1 MHELVT
7 IPVIKQQPQPVFATK
22 TSAASV
28 SGLQHAPMAKVTTLQ
43 PLAKS
48 QFVLTTSQAG
58 GTAPPLMQV
67 LPTPQTPSLSV
78 GSLQQTPQPPQAGR
92 LPLVTTSSVIG
103 GASLP
108 QQPQQ
113 QQVIGGL
120 APGQVIASAQP
131 MIGGDTAVS
140 GANPVSGLQQPVMA
154 LSSAAGGAAA
164 VVTSLQSN
172 PGGGGILQQSP
183 ILIQQQAAPPSVSVA
198 GQQNPLI
205 TIMKPTVSSAAAVT
219 SPAVLPITVSQVWPL
234 TQYFPFSVFA
244 LFFISIEGSQ

>member
-1 MHELVT
+1 MLVI
-7 IPVIKQQPQPVFATK
+7 IPVPMQQPQPVFATK

-67 LPTPQTPSLSV
+67 LPTPQTPSLSGGG
-78 GSLQQTPQPPQAGR
+78 GSLQQTPQPQAGR
-92 LPLVTTSSVIG
+92 LPLVTTPSVIG

-113 QQVIGGL
+113 PQVIGGL

-140 GANPVSGLQQPVMA
+140 GATPVSGLQQPVMA

-172 PGGGGILQQSP
+172 PGGGGGILQQSP

>member
-1 MHELVT
+1 MHVLVA
-7 IPVIKQQPQPVFATK
+7 IPVIMQQPQPVFATK

-103 GASLP
+103 GASLT
-108 QQPQQ
+108 QQP

-140 GANPVSGLQQPVMA
+140 GATPVSGLQQPVMA
-154 LSSAAGGAAA
+154 LSSAGGAAA

-172 PGGGGILQQSP
+172 PGGGILQQSP

-219 SPAVLPITVSQVWPL
+219 SPAVLPIAVSQVWPL
-234 TQYFPFSVFA
+234 TQYFFA
-244 LFFISIEGSQ
+244 LFFMDD

>member
-1 MHELVT
+1 MLVI
-7 IPVIKQQPQPVFATK
+7 IPVPMQQPQPVFATK

-28 SGLQHAPMAKVTTLQ
+28 SGLQHAPLAKVTTLQ

-140 GANPVSGLQQPVMA
+140 GATPVSGLQQPVMA

-172 PGGGGILQQSP
+172 PGGGGGGILQQSP

-219 SPAVLPITVSQVWPL
+219 SPAVLPITVSQV
-234 TQYFPFSVFA
+234 
-244 LFFISIEGSQ
+244 

>member
-1 MHELVT
+1 MLVA
-7 IPVIKQQPQPVFATK
+7 IPFLMQQPQPVFATK

-28 SGLQHAPMAKVTTLQ
+28 PGLQHAPMAKVTTFQ

-58 GTAPPLMQV
+58 GTAPLMQV
-67 LPTPQTPSLSV
+67 LPTPQTPSLSGGG
-78 GSLQQTPQPPQAGR
+78 GSLQQTPQPQAGR
-92 LPLVTTSSVIG
+92 LPLVTTPSVIG

-113 QQVIGGL
+113 PQVIGGL
-120 APGQVIASAQP
+120 APGQVIASASAQP

-140 GANPVSGLQQPVMA
+140 GATPVSGLQQPVMA
-154 LSSAAGGAAA
+154 LSSAGGAAA

-172 PGGGGILQQSP
+172 PGGGILQQSP
-183 ILIQQQAAPPSVSVA
+183 ILIQQQAAPSASVA
-198 GQQNPLI
+198 GQQNPLL

-219 SPAVLPITVSQVWPL
+219 SPAVLPIAVSQVWPL
-234 TQYFPFSVFA
+234 TQYFFA
-244 LFFISIEGSQ
+244 LFFMDN

>member
-1 MHELVT
+1 MLVI
-7 IPVIKQQPQPVFATK
+7 IPVPMQQPQPVFATK

-28 SGLQHAPMAKVTTLQ
+28 SGLQHAPLAKVTTLQ

-58 GTAPPLMQV
+58 GTAPLMQV
-67 LPTPQTPSLSV
+67 LPTPQTPSLSGGG
-78 GSLQQTPQPPQAGR
+78 GSLQQTPQPQAGR
-92 LPLVTTSSVIG
+92 LPLVTTPSVIG

-140 GANPVSGLQQPVMA
+140 GATPVSGLQQPVMA
-154 LSSAAGGAAA
+154 LSSAAGGA

-205 TIMKPTVSSAAAVT
+205 TIMKPTVSSTAAVT

-244 LFFISIEGSQ
+244 LFFISIEGGQ

>member
-1 MHELVT
+1 MLVI
-7 IPVIKQQPQPVFATK
+7 IPVPMQQPQPVFATK

-58 GTAPPLMQV
+58 GTAPLMQV
-67 LPTPQTPSLSV
+67 LPQTPSLSGGG
-78 GSLQQTPQPPQAGR
+78 GSLQQTPQPQAGR
-92 LPLVTTSSVIG
+92 LPLVTTPSVIG

-113 QQVIGGL
+113 PQVIGGL
-120 APGQVIASAQP
+120 APGQVIASASAQP

-140 GANPVSGLQQPVMA
+140 GATPVSGLQQPVMA
-154 LSSAAGGAAA
+154 LSSAGGAAA

-172 PGGGGILQQSP
+172 PGGGILQQSP
-183 ILIQQQAAPPSVSVA
+183 ILIQQQAAPSASVA
-198 GQQNPLI
+198 GQQNPLL

-219 SPAVLPITVSQVWPL
+219 SPAVLPIAVSQVWPL
-234 TQYFPFSVFA
+234 TQYFFA
-244 LFFISIEGSQ
+244 LFFMDN

>member
-1 MHELVT
+1 M
-7 IPVIKQQPQPVFATK
+7 IVILMQQPQPVFATK

-58 GTAPPLMQV
+58 GTAPLMQV
-67 LPTPQTPSLSV
+67 LPTPQTPSLSGGG
-78 GSLQQTPQPPQAGR
+78 GSLQQTPQPQAGR
-92 LPLVTTSSVIG
+92 LPLVTTPSVIG

-113 QQVIGGL
+113 PQVIGGL

-140 GANPVSGLQQPVMA
+140 GATPVSGLQQPVMA
-154 LSSAAGGAAA
+154 LSSAGGAAA

-172 PGGGGILQQSP
+172 PGGGILQQSP
-183 ILIQQQAAPPSVSVA
+183 ILIQQQAAPSASVA
-198 GQQNPLI
+198 GQQNPLL

-219 SPAVLPITVSQVWPL
+219 SPAVLPIAVSQVRPL
-234 TQYFPFSVFA
+234 TQYFFA
-244 LFFISIEGSQ
+244 LFFMDN